1 MLRQVVK
8 FLAAGAAGAMATVRW
23 AQAAGAGSGRG
34 AGMALSPAALAR
46 GEWWRL
52 ATGPL
57 AFASAGEAFLACLL
71 LYGFRSLERTQGSA
85 GFGGRVA
92 CATAVAAALQLAL
105 AGALERPGG
114 GGVDV
119 LASGMYGPV
128 FALLAA
134 FAFEQPPQSRFS
146 FLGLPMTDKAFA
158 YALGVQLLAL
168 QGGRSL
174 LSGLCGLAAGLV
186 VRSNFLGLRRAHL
199 PTWLVGGLARVLGG
213 AAPPFVRV
221 RRGRMPGQDFRG
233 AAGGADAGAGDA
245 VGVGGGTGGGAGGLR
260 RRQAGGGGGGGPRG
274 RGGGGGVGG
283 QRPRRTWRGW
293 RRWAST
299 HGARPR
305 P

>member
-1 MLRQVVK
+1 
-8 FLAAGAAGAMATVRW
+8 
-23 AQAAGAGSGRG
+23 
-34 AGMALSPAALAR
+34 ALSPAALAR

-233 AAGGADAGAGDA
+233 AAGGADA
-245 VGVGGGTGGGAGGLR
+245 
-260 RRQAGGGGGGGPRG
+260 
-274 RGGGGGVGG
+274 
-283 QRPRRTWRGW
+283 
-293 RRWAST
+293 
-299 HGARPR
+299 
-305 P
+305 